1 MSRKNEIEE
10 LGFSVEK
17 HYQFYLEK
25 IQMSEEKMH
34 PLQRA
39 QIRQA
44 WFGGFGQALLLLRD
58 GISQIK
64 DEQKAIKIFK
74 DLLNQVSNSF
84 LNQN

>member
-1 MSRKNEIEE
+1 MDV
-10 LGFSVEK
+10 LGFNIEK

-25 IQMSEEKMH
+25 IQLPEEKMH
-34 PLQRA
+34 PLQRT

-74 DLLNQVSNSF
+74 DMLNQVGNSF